1 MCRHIMTKLRNYR
14 ESGPCP
20 VLWIPNITE
29 NTAPWSK
36 NMYIVIVVMFVG
48 DGDCDSGNGGCD
60 PSTGLLDQAHPH
72 SWIECW
78 LDPGQR
84 EEER

>member
-1 MCRHIMTKLRNYR
+1 
-14 ESGPCP
+14 
-20 VLWIPNITE
+20 
-29 NTAPWSK
+29 
-36 NMYIVIVVMFVG
+36 MFVG

-60 PSTGLLDQAHPH
+60 PSTGLLDHLH

-78 LDPGQR
+78 LGPGQR

>member
-1 MCRHIMTKLRNYR
+1 M
-14 ESGPCP
+14 
-20 VLWIPNITE
+20 
-29 NTAPWSK
+29 
-36 NMYIVIVVMFVG
+36 MFVG
-48 DGDCDSGNGGCD
+48 DGDCYSGNGGCD

-84 EEER
+84 EEEL